1 MGGEGYRSRRS
12 RYGRRFFV
20 LRSQT
25 RKNRD
30 KFIADITIPGG
41 EDTKGRGSTC
51 RNGWAQTSG
60 NKSVRHF
67 CEREGGPRRFKAAA
81 LPVPHG
87 RRSLILNLCMI
98 LGSQV
103 RVLAEICSANVA
115 KSVRVTADES
125 ERGSHMT
132 STVRPSLSRLSHP
145 LEHLEPRCHRVWL
158 SLAHSIFIAD
168 AFHHSSGR
176 GPRCFITRRSRIAFL
191 SFDPTYY

>member
-1 MGGEGYRSRRS
+1 MDGEGYRSRRS

-67 CEREGGPRRFKAAA
+67 CEREGGPRWFKAAA

-103 RVLAEICSANVA
+103 RVLAEICSANVGA
-115 KSVRVTADES
+115 RDGRRIRKRKSYDVY
-125 ERGSHMT
+125 
-132 STVRPSLSRLSHP
+132 RPSVALQA
-145 LEHLEPRCHRVWL
+145 EPP
-158 SLAHSIFIAD
+158 S
-168 AFHHSSGR
+168 
-176 GPRCFITRRSRIAFL
+176 
-191 SFDPTYY
+191 